1 MGKRSLGTLL
11 ELGSEGDMGIGDM
24 AQLYAVY
31 PYASA
36 WKRVAQDFMP
46 AADILLRMS
55 SDVLVGS
62 KPSSCSPGQCTR
74 LQQITDYMLMKKTMR
89 LCVAVLL
96 VAAAAL
102 LVVYRAVNRV
112 PSADLPQYEQVY
124 RIFEDGGCLSCHS
137 ADPELPFYTKLPVA
151 GKIVMKDVDSGY
163 RAYDIRPFMDA
174 LKVNGEVSEVD
185 LAKIEKVVLDDR
197 MPMPKYYLVHW
208 GSSLTAAKR
217 DIVLDWIRN
226 ERIAMHSDALPEN
239 RAAEPVRP
247 IDQVVEVDAAKA
259 ELGFA
264 LFHDPRL
271 SVDNTVSCAT
281 CHALETAGVDNHQ
294 YSHGVDDQLGG
305 VNAPTVYN
313 AVYNFVQ
320 FWDGRAKTLADQAA
334 GPPLNPVE
342 MASPSFD
349 DIIAKLEADK
359 SFAKAFKAVYPE
371 GITEATI
378 TDAIEEFE
386 RTLITP
392 NSRFDKW
399 LRGDD
404 SAITADELE
413 GYDLFK
419 KYDCATCHVGKN
431 LGGQSY
437 ELMGLRRHYFADRGM
452 ELTIEDNGRYKETQ
466 LERDRHRFKV
476 PGLRNVEHTW
486 PYYHDGTRETLEDA
500 VRDMGRYQSGVELAD
515 AEVNK
520 ITAFLKTLTGE
531 YQGKLLTNDTSR
543 DVIHDHDHEH

>member
-1 MGKRSLGTLL
+1 
-11 ELGSEGDMGIGDM
+11 
-24 AQLYAVY
+24 
-31 PYASA
+31 
-36 WKRVAQDFMP
+36 
-46 AADILLRMS
+46 
-55 SDVLVGS
+55 
-62 KPSSCSPGQCTR
+62 
-74 LQQITDYMLMKKTMR
+74 MKKLIR
-89 LCVAVLL
+89 WCAVLLL
-96 VAAAAL
+96 VAAAVMV
-102 LVVYRAVNRV
+102 VVYRAVNRV

-124 RIFEDGGCLSCHS
+124 KIFEDGGCLSCHS
-137 ADPELPFYTKLPVA
+137 SEPELPFYAELPVA
-151 GKIVMKDVDSGY
+151 GKIVMQDIDSGY
-163 RAYDIRPFMDA
+163 RAYDMRPFMES
-174 LKVNGEVSEVD
+174 LKADGEFSPVD

-208 GSSLTAAKR
+208 GSSLTPAKR
-217 DIVLDWIRN
+217 QIVLDWIRK
-226 ERIAMHSDALPEN
+226 ERIEMYADGLPED

-247 IDQVVEVDAAKA
+247 IDKYIEVDPAKVA
-259 ELGFA
+259 LGFA

-294 YSHGVDDQLGG
+294 YSHGVNDQLGG

-320 FWDGRAKTLADQAA
+320 FWDGRAATLAAQAA

-349 DIIAKLEADK
+349 DIIAKLQADK
-359 SFAKAFKAVYPE
+359 DFSKAFKAVYPD
-371 GITEATI
+371 GLTEANI

-399 LRGDD
+399 LLGDD
-404 SAITADELE
+404 SALTADELE
-413 GYDLFK
+413 GYELFK
-419 KYDCATCHVGKN
+419 QYDCATCHVGQN

-437 ELMGLRRHYFADRGM
+437 ELMGLRKHYFADRGL
-452 ELTIEDNGRYKETQ
+452 ELTVEDNGRFKETQ
-466 LERDRHRFKV
+466 AERDRHRFKV

-486 PYYHDGTRETLEDA
+486 PYYHDGTRETLEEA
-500 VRDMGRYQSGVELAD
+500 VRDMGIYQSGVELTSD
-515 AEVNK
+515 EVDK

-531 YQGKLLTNDTSR
+531 YQGKLLTNNTSR